1 MYQEKLSATVEQ
13 TLVIDQALVESL
25 VDMPLSSIV
34 KPHNPAYII
43 FTSGTTGLPK
53 GTIIEHAAFCTS
65 ATEHARAMYMR
76 SDSRVFQFASHTFD
90 ASVMEILSTLLAGG
104 CVCVPSDLE
113 RMDNIPGAIRR
124 MGVTWALLT
133 PSVANTLTPKAVP
146 SLKVLV
152 TGGEAM
158 SSGHIAKWKGKTC
171 LINAYGP
178 SETSVI
184 ASTSTKVDEHGNE
197 VSSDTSVIGHAVG
210 GRNWI
215 VDPQNYNK
223 LIPVGGIGELIVEG
237 HIVARGYLNNKEKT
251 AQAFISNPAW
261 LKTKHRLYRTGDLVR
276 YCSDGTMSFVARK
289 DTQVKLN
296 GQRIELGEI
305 EHQVKTHMPEDSQS
319 AVELVMPNHIATKA
333 LAVFFCYPNATPT
346 KDEDGEILTGDEIL
360 LPMSKITRRIAKSLD
375 SSLAGVLPAY
385 MIPSFYIPIT
395 KMPWTSSGKL
405 DRSRLR
411 NIVANLPKESTGP
424 YRLMN
429 IENKAIASSPTTE
442 MEKKLQK
449 LWESVMNVCNVGIE
463 DNFFRLGGDSVLAMK
478 LVSAARLQHISL
490 SVIEIFRNPKL
501 ADMASVCGVYEEEV
515 QTELPP
521 FSLLKTDNIDPII
534 DEIVDQSKLERDLI
548 QDAVSNLKKLP
559 QFSFVACD
567 QPWTPFISFRDNS

>member
-1 MYQEKLSATVEQ
+1 
-13 TLVIDQALVESL
+13 
-25 VDMPLSSIV
+25 MPLSSTV
-34 KPHNPAYII
+34 KPNNPAYII

-65 ATEHARAMYMR
+65 ATEHARAMNMR

-90 ASVMEILSTLLAGG
+90 ASVMEILSTLIAGG

-113 RMDNIPGAIRR
+113 RMDNIPGAINR
-124 MGVTWALLT
+124 MGVTWTLLT
-133 PSVANTLTPKAVP
+133 PSVANTLSPKSVP

-184 ASTSTKVDEHGNE
+184 ASTSTKVDEHGDE
-197 VSSDTSVIGHAVG
+197 VSSDTSVIGRAVG
-210 GRNWI
+210 GRNWV
-215 VDPQNYNK
+215 VDPRNCNK
-223 LIPVGGIGELIVEG
+223 LVPVGGLGELVVEG
-237 HIVARGYLNNKEKT
+237 HIVARGYLNNEAKT

-261 LKTKHRLYRTGDLVR
+261 INTEHRLYRTGDLVR
-276 YCSDGTMSFVARK
+276 YYSDGSLSFVARK
-289 DTQVKLN
+289 DTQIKLN

-305 EHQVKTHMPEDSQS
+305 EHQVKTYMSEDTQS
-319 AVELVMPNHIATKA
+319 AVELVSPNRIATKA
-333 LAVFFCYPNATPT
+333 LAVFFCCPLASPLRH
-346 KDEDGEILTGDEIL
+346 EEEEILTGDEIL
-360 LPMSKITRRIAKSLD
+360 LPMSKANRRVAKNLD
-375 SSLAGVLPAY
+375 SSLAGVLPTY
-385 MIPSFYIPIT
+385 MIPSFYIPIS

-405 DRSRLR
+405 DRTRLR

-424 YRLMN
+424 YRLMS
-429 IENKAIASSPTTE
+429 IENKTTTSTPTTD

-449 LWESVMNVCNVGIE
+449 LWESVMNVSTAGTE

-478 LVSAARLQHISL
+478 LVSAARLEHISL

-501 ADMASVCGVYEEEV
+501 ADMASVCGVYEEEA

-521 FSLLKTDNIDPII
+521 FSLLKTDNIDPIL
-534 DEIVDQSKLERDLI
+534 DEIVEQSKLDRDSI
-548 QDAVSNLKKLP
+548 QDAVS
-559 QFSFVACD
+559 D
-567 QPWTPFISFRDNS
+567 

>member
-1 MYQEKLSATVEQ
+1 MHQEKLLTTAKN
-13 TLVIDQALVESL
+13 TLVIDQAYIESL
-25 VDMPLSSIV
+25 IDMPLSSTV
-34 KPHNPAYII
+34 KPNNPAYII

-65 ATEHARAMYMR
+65 ATEHARAMNMR

-90 ASVMEILSTLLAGG
+90 ASVMEILSTLIAGG

-113 RMDNIPGAIRR
+113 RMDNIPGAINR
-124 MGVTWALLT
+124 MGVTWTLLT
-133 PSVANTLTPKAVP
+133 PSVANTLSPKSVP

-184 ASTSTKVDEHGNE
+184 ASTSTKVDEHGDE
-197 VSSDTSVIGHAVG
+197 VSSDTSVIGRAVG
-210 GRNWI
+210 GRNWV
-215 VDPQNYNK
+215 VDPRNCNK
-223 LIPVGGIGELIVEG
+223 LVPVGGLGELVVEG
-237 HIVARGYLNNKEKT
+237 HIVARGYLNNEAKT

-261 LKTKHRLYRTGDLVR
+261 INTEHRLYRTGDLVR
-276 YCSDGTMSFVARK
+276 YYSDGSLSFVARK
-289 DTQVKLN
+289 DTQIKLN

-305 EHQVKTHMPEDSQS
+305 EHQVKTYMSEDTQS
-319 AVELVMPNHIATKA
+319 AVELVSPNRIATKA
-333 LAVFFCYPNATPT
+333 LAVFFCCPLASPLRH
-346 KDEDGEILTGDEIL
+346 EEEEILTGDEIL
-360 LPMSKITRRIAKSLD
+360 LPMSKANRRVAKNLD
-375 SSLAGVLPAY
+375 SSLAGVLPTY
-385 MIPSFYIPIT
+385 MIPSFYIPIS

-405 DRSRLR
+405 DRTRLR

-424 YRLMN
+424 YRLMS
-429 IENKAIASSPTTE
+429 IENKTTTSTPTTD

-449 LWESVMNVCNVGIE
+449 LWESVMNVSTAGTE

-478 LVSAARLQHISL
+478 LVSAARLEHISL

-501 ADMASVCGVYEEEV
+501 ADMASVCGVYEEEA

-521 FSLLKTDNIDPII
+521 FSLLKTDNIDPIL
-534 DEIVDQSKLERDLI
+534 DEIVEQSKLDRDSI
-548 QDAVSNLKKLP
+548 QDAVS
-559 QFSFVACD
+559 D
-567 QPWTPFISFRDNS
+567 